1 MTQHSLNAYP
11 CTPTRHKAQMCDSL
25 GGKQALRQAIDKD
38 HQHAPF
44 GYDDQG
50 DHGST
55 HALTGTAPPVAS
67 SPLKLNK

>member
-1 MTQHSLNAYP
+1 M
-11 CTPTRHKAQMCDSL
+11 RDSL
-25 GGKQALRQAIDKD
+25 SREQAMRHAIDKD

-55 HALTGTAPPVAS
+55 HARAGTAPPVAS